1 MDKFTLGIIAFPILF
16 SMLALRTPIGL
27 AMLIVGCSGTILIAG
42 WLPILSQV
50 KTSAWH
56 LFSNYSLS
64 VIPLFLLMG
73 NFAGKAG
80 MSEALFKFTGACLG
94 HRKGGVAMAAIG
106 ACAGFGAICGSSL
119 ATAATMGKVALPEL
133 RKMGYSNALSTGAL
147 AAGGTL
153 GILIPPSVILII
165 YSILTEQN
173 IAKMFLA
180 AFIPGFLAAVG
191 YITAIAIY
199 VRFFPNSGPNKNRV
213 DFKSRFSLFKNIWHV
228 LLIFFIVTATF
239 IKLPGPTVSK
249 IDTITE
255 DPYKKVTIL
264 VAVTEID
271 EFWIDKKRVEESA
284 LKLNL
289 TRMFNEN
296 PKSGMVIQADNESSI
311 ESLAKVADIA
321 RDVGISPVAISVEN
335 D

>member
-1 MDKFTLGIIAFPILF
+1 MRNRTARAQSQGQTIDLTP
-16 SMLALRTPIGL
+16 MLD
-27 AMLIVGCSGTILIAG
+27 V
-42 WLPILSQV
+42 V
-50 KTSAWH
+50 
-56 LFSNYSLS
+56 
-64 VIPLFLLMG
+64 
-73 NFAGKAG
+73 
-80 MSEALFKFTGACLG
+80 
-94 HRKGGVAMAAIG
+94 
-106 ACAGFGAICGSSL
+106 
-119 ATAATMGKVALPEL
+119 
-133 RKMGYSNALSTGAL
+133 
-147 AAGGTL
+147 
-153 GILIPPSVILII
+153 
-165 YSILTEQN
+165 
-173 IAKMFLA
+173 
-180 AFIPGFLAAVG
+180 FIM
-191 YITAIAIY
+191 
-199 VRFFPNSGPNKNRV
+199 
-213 DFKSRFSLFKNIWHV
+213 
-228 LLIFFIVTATF
+228 LIFFIVTATF

-249 IDTITE
+249 IDTVTE